1 MRVVHTSTMRREYAE
16 TLNQVIYLKERI
28 ILERHGKKIAAII
41 PMDDFNE
48 LLKNQNNT
56 IEVSGILKHKDR

>member
-1 MRVVHTSTMRREYAE
+1 MRREYAE